1 MDFNRGLKLGT
12 RETDYILGASPVIKK
27 EINTNWKD
35 WKPEHEIQ
43 AKRYFDTVSCVSY
56 SATDVIEYLMTWA
69 LNNNQISSAD
79 IKWLKKPTVNGK
91 NYPSY
96 FKNGLINFSDRFV
109 AILGETTKAGA
120 YQYKVGDAIRKY
132 GLIPQDML
140 PTTDSIISF
149 EEYIGF
155 EITQEMLD
163 LGKEFIKRFPI
174 NYEWAFNIDAL
185 KYAPIQV
192 CVSYADGE
200 GILCPTSKVN
210 HAIVAINA
218 TDDYIEVDDSYQR
231 QFKKYCHK
239 AVYSMMLYTVKFNNM
254 TNERI
259 KVLKDKNSSAVG
271 FFLPATSEDVAESYA
286 LNFGIEVPKVEGN
299 NNVPQIDWDN
309 FIQGEFELNA

>member
-12 RETDYILGASPVIKK
+12 RETDYILGSSPVIKK

-56 SATDVIEYLMTWA
+56 SATDVIEYLFTWA
-69 LNNNQISSAD
+69 LNNNQISQAD
-79 IKWLKKPTVNGK
+79 VKWLKDNG
-91 NYPSY
+91 Y

-120 YQYKVGDAIRKY
+120 FQYKVGDAIRKY

-140 PTTDSIISF
+140 PTTDDIKSF

>member
-12 RETDYILGASPVIKK
+12 RETDYILGSSPVIKK

-56 SATDVIEYLMTWA
+56 SATDVIEYLFTWA
-69 LNNNQISSAD
+69 LNNNQISQAD
-79 IKWLKKPTVNGK
+79 VKWLKDNG
-91 NYPSY
+91 Y

-140 PTTDSIISF
+140 PTTDDIKSF

-200 GILCPTSKVN
+200 GILCPTTKVN

-254 TNERI
+254 TNERAKI
-259 KVLKDKNSSAVG
+259 LKDKNSSAVG
-271 FFLPATSEDVAESYA
+271 IFLPATSEDVIKSYCA
-286 LNFGIEVPKVEGN
+286 NMGIEVPIKHLN
-299 NNVPQIDWDN
+299 NGITEIDWDL
-309 FIQGEFELNA
+309 FIEGEYQLHA

>member
-12 RETDYILGASPVIKK
+12 RETDYILGSSPVIKK

-56 SATDVIEYLMTWA
+56 SATDVIEYLFTWA
-69 LNNNQISSAD
+69 LNNNQISQAD
-79 IKWLKKPTVNGK
+79 VKWLKDNG
-91 NYPSY
+91 Y

-140 PTTDSIISF
+140 PTTDDIKSF

-200 GILCPTSKVN
+200 GILCPTTKVN

-254 TNERI
+254 TNERAKI
-259 KVLKDKNSSAVG
+259 LKDKNSSAVG
-271 FFLPATSEDVAESYA
+271 IFLPATSEDVIKSYCA
-286 LNFGIEVPKVEGN
+286 NMGIEVPIKHLN
-299 NNVPQIDWDN
+299 NGITEIDWDL
-309 FIQGEFELNA
+309 FIEGEYQLHS

>member
-1 MDFNRGLKLGT
+1 MELSKQFNTGLILGK
-12 RETDYILGASPVIKK
+12 RETDYILGSSPIVKK

-56 SATDVIEYLMTWA
+56 SATDVIEYLFTWA
-69 LNNNQISSAD
+69 LNNNQISPVD
-79 IKWLKKPTVNGK
+79 VKWLKDNG
-91 NYPSY
+91 Y

-140 PTTDSIISF
+140 PTTDDIKSF
-149 EEYIGF
+149 DEYIGA

>member
-12 RETDYILGASPVIKK
+12 RETDYILGSSPVIKK

-56 SATDVIEYLMTWA
+56 SATDVIEYLFTWA
-69 LNNNQISSAD
+69 LNNNQISQAD
-79 IKWLKKPTVNGK
+79 VKWLKDNG
-91 NYPSY
+91 Y

-120 YQYKVGDAIRKY
+120 FQYKVGDAIRKY

-140 PTTDSIISF
+140 PTTDDIKSF

-200 GILCPTSKVN
+200 GVLCPTTKVN

-254 TNERI
+254 TNERAKI
-259 KVLKDKNSSAVG
+259 LKDKNSSAVG
-271 FFLPATSEDVAESYA
+271 IFLPATSEDVIKSYCA
-286 LNFGIEVPKVEGN
+286 NMGIEVPIKHLN
-299 NNVPQIDWDN
+299 NGITEIDWDL
-309 FIQGEFELNA
+309 FIEGEYQLHA

>member
-12 RETDYILGASPVIKK
+12 RETDYILGSSPVIKK

-56 SATDVIEYLMTWA
+56 SATDVIEYLFTWA
-69 LNNNQISSAD
+69 LNNNQISQAD
-79 IKWLKKPTVNGK
+79 VKWLKDNG
-91 NYPSY
+91 Y

-120 YQYKVGDAIRKY
+120 FQYKVGDAIRKY

-140 PTTDSIISF
+140 PTTDDIKSF

-254 TNERI
+254 TNERAKI
-259 KVLKDKNSSAVG
+259 LKDKNSSAVG
-271 FFLPATSEDVAESYA
+271 IFLPATSEDVIKSYCA
-286 LNFGIEVPKVEGN
+286 NMGIEVPIKHLN
-299 NNVPQIDWDN
+299 NGITEIDWDL
-309 FIQGEFELNA
+309 FIEGEYQLHA

>member
-12 RETDYILGASPVIKK
+12 RETDYILGSSPVIKK

-56 SATDVIEYLMTWA
+56 SATDVIEYLFTWA
-69 LNNNQISSAD
+69 LNNNQISQAD
-79 IKWLKKPTVNGK
+79 VKWLKDNG
-91 NYPSY
+91 Y

-120 YQYKVGDAIRKY
+120 FQYKVGDAIRKY

-140 PTTDSIISF
+140 PTTDDIKSF

-200 GILCPTSKVN
+200 GILCPTTKVN

-254 TNERI
+254 TNERAKI
-259 KVLKDKNSSAVG
+259 LKDKNSSAVG
-271 FFLPATSEDVAESYA
+271 IFLPATSEDVIKSYCA
-286 LNFGIEVPKVEGN
+286 NMGIEVPIKHLN
-299 NNVPQIDWDN
+299 NGITEIDWDL
-309 FIQGEFELNA
+309 FIEGEYQLHA

>member
-12 RETDYILGASPVIKK
+12 RETDYILGASPIVKK

-56 SATDVIEYLMTWA
+56 SATDVIEYLFTWA
-69 LNNNQISSAD
+69 LHNNQISAD
-79 IKWLKKPTVNGK
+79 NVKWLKDNG
-91 NYPSY
+91 Y

-140 PTTDSIISF
+140 PTTDDIISF
-149 EEYIGF
+149 DEYIGA
-155 EITQEMLD
+155 EITEEMLD
-163 LGKEFIKRFPI
+163 LGKEFIKRCPI
-174 NYEWAFNIDAL
+174 NYEWVFNIDAL

>member
-1 MDFNRGLKLGT
+1 
-12 RETDYILGASPVIKK
+12 
-27 EINTNWKD
+27 
-35 WKPEHEIQ
+35 
-43 AKRYFDTVSCVSY
+43 
-56 SATDVIEYLMTWA
+56 
-69 LNNNQISSAD
+69 
-79 IKWLKKPTVNGK
+79 
-91 NYPSY
+91 
-96 FKNGLINFSDRFV
+96 
-109 AILGETTKAGA
+109 
-120 YQYKVGDAIRKY
+120 
-132 GLIPQDML
+132 ML
-140 PTTDSIISF
+140 PTTDDIISF
-149 EEYIGF
+149 DEYIGA

>member
-56 SATDVIEYLMTWA
+56 SATDVIEYLFTWA
-69 LNNNQISSAD
+69 LNNNQISQAD
-79 IKWLKKPTVNGK
+79 VKWLKDNG
-91 NYPSY
+91 Y

-174 NYEWAFNIDAL
+174 NYEWVFNIDAL

>member
-12 RETDYILGASPVIKK
+12 RETDYILGSSPVIKK

-43 AKRYFDTVSCVSY
+43 VKRYFDTVSCVSY
-56 SATDVIEYLMTWA
+56 SATDVIEYLFTWA
-69 LNNNQISSAD
+69 LNNNQISQAD
-79 IKWLKKPTVNGK
+79 VKWLKDNG
-91 NYPSY
+91 Y

-140 PTTDSIISF
+140 PTTDDIKSF

-200 GILCPTSKVN
+200 GILCPTTKVN

-254 TNERI
+254 TNERAKI
-259 KVLKDKNSSAVG
+259 LKDKNSSAVG
-271 FFLPATSEDVAESYA
+271 IFLPATSEDVIKSYCA
-286 LNFGIEVPKVEGN
+286 NMGIEVPIKHLN
-299 NNVPQIDWDN
+299 NGITEIDWDL
-309 FIQGEFELNA
+309 FIEGEYQLHS